1 MKVLFVCENFSKGG
15 LETNLYTTIQSMK
28 NSVEFF
34 FAIDGYD
41 KVWNLENVYTDFH
54 FRLNCTIENFL
65 EDVNKLI
72 KIIKD
77 NKIDIVH
84 AQPFFSFFPAVFAAK
99 ICKIPVVYTYHGM
112 GSFNFT
118 CYQNDAF
125 LFNMLLDYEVD
136 KVFSVSQEGKRIM
149 QSIVIEKDKIVYL
162 PNSIDI
168 DRFSKSKVINNK
180 SWALVSRIDID
191 KINEIKKLIE
201 ILNEID
207 IKSLYIFGD
216 GTEKE
221 DLIKFI
227 KEKNLTDRVII
238 KGHTNNLTE
247 EIKGKFN
254 GIIGIG
260 RVLMEGLSM
269 EMPTI
274 LIGYNKIAGVV
285 DSKLYNKIKNE
296 NFVNKYL
303 EDICV
308 DDLKY
313 QIQKVYS
320 NFYDKRIFKLFKREF
335 ASGIV
340 SKQYYEE
347 LKSIKGFSLLNLE
360 AIVEELKQQD
370 GEKYLY
376 SNIDVFNILRK
387 YLAIYVR
394 QPHQKNIIVLR
405 NV

>member
-34 FAIDGYD
+34 FAIDKYD
-41 KVWNLENVYTDFH
+41 EVWNLENVYTDFH
-54 FRLNCTIENFL
+54 FSLNCTIENFL
-65 EDVNKLI
+65 EDVDKLI

-191 KINEIKKLIE
+191 KINEIKKIIE
-201 ILNEID
+201 ILDEID

-221 DLIKFI
+221 SLIKYVE
-227 KEKNLTDRVII
+227 EKNLTDRVII

-254 GIIGIG
+254 GVIGIG

-347 LKSIKGFSLLNLE
+347 LKGIKGFSLLNLE